1 MAAEH
6 EFSKYRVRGAYHWTE
21 ISRSIRRY
29 NAYVA
34 GRYWLV
40 LDRLGDVKGKR
51 VLDLGCGDGVLSYL
65 LTRRGA
71 RVVGV
76 DYSFLALRFGQEQFA
91 RRGLAFDCVEASAY
105 YLPFP
110 NDSFD
115 CVVSSDV
122 IEHLDNPTQMVA
134 EAHRVLMDGGKFV
147 LTTPYRLTEI
157 PWDGEHRHEFFPQE
171 LADLLQQK
179 FSVVHVRTS
188 HPAYLLELYTLKI
201 FSRPLFRYL
210 LNVPALLGSNPFLW
224 PGKYRIWSLIVAEC
238 RKH

>member
-65 LTRRGA
+65 LARRGA

-76 DYSFLALRFGQEQFA
+76 DYSFGSSLPMIGDLGYNAG
-91 RRGLAFDCVEASAY
+91 RGDPRGRE
-105 YLPFP
+105 
-110 NDSFD
+110 
-115 CVVSSDV
+115 
-122 IEHLDNPTQMVA
+122 
-134 EAHRVLMDGGKFV
+134 
-147 LTTPYRLTEI
+147 
-157 PWDGEHRHEFFPQE
+157 
-171 LADLLQQK
+171 
-179 FSVVHVRTS
+179 S
-188 HPAYLLELYTLKI
+188 H
-201 FSRPLFRYL
+201 
-210 LNVPALLGSNPFLW
+210 GS
-224 PGKYRIWSLIVAEC
+224 
-238 RKH
+238 